1 MESMVTCLLEFSD
14 SKRFILI
21 FYCDQSISE
30 TGMCTYPYIVSGIM
44 SLSWDGFADRRIIF

>member
-21 FYCDQSISE
+21 FYCDQYISE
-30 TGMCTYPYIVSGIM
+30 TGMCTYLYIVSGIM